1 MTEIWKDIKGY
12 EGIYQVSSRGK
23 VRSLKNNKARIL
35 RPRINNKGYN
45 VACLCKEGKVE
56 YKLVH
61 RLVAEGFIN
70 NFENKPYVNHIDGD
84 KLNNNVNNLE
94 WVTPSEN
101 TKHAIENGLL
111 NITNFKTSMKGKK
124 QTQEHINK
132 RKLMGENN
140 PAYGKAYFKGHK
152 HTDKTKEILSKQRKG
167 KGLLGDNP
175 NSKKVIDNETGIIY
189 DSAKEVSNK
198 FGIKYKTLI
207 ARLQGRN
214 KSGGGRFEYYK

>member
-12 EGIYQVSSRGK
+12 EGIYQVSSRGRVK
-23 VRSLKNNKARIL
+23 SLKNSKARIL
-35 RPRINNKGYN
+35 RPRFNNKGYN

-61 RLVAEGFIN
+61 RLVAEEFIN

-84 KLNNNVNNLE
+84 KLNNSVNNLE

-111 NITNFKTSMKGKK
+111 DITNFKTSMKGKK

-140 PAYGKAYFKGHK
+140 PAYGKTYFKGHK